1 MPKTSIFAI
10 VLVAVFC
17 FAGCNWFGAGSG
29 GSGGGGGQP
38 SSEDFPDD
46 RVQQGSTGFP
56 STDYDSEEDEQAQN
70 EARAE
75 ITQGIRATYIPK
87 ADETTDDAVLQ
98 TDRDKFNENAAL
110 QYEIVARAI
119 LYELVGHYG
128 ETDGA
133 AGETIT
139 YEFFAD
145 TSLLP
150 SEDATETT
158 INLEAN
164 TPYQANNTLLEGWDY
179 AIEQQ
184 ISGLSGSYNENTNTW
199 TVERTYST
207 SAAWNFSLG
216 TSMIGNNYNDTFVN
230 TFTPYVQI
238 NLMEYFLNLPITPL
252 STLLG
257 LGTGALQA
265 QINEYV
271 AQIDK
276 LGINANQEY
285 ADFLYTY
292 IIDVIVGSSAMN
304 RETASFTYDEPM
316 DTYEITV
323 PGENP
328 DEPETTETITVYYDM
343 DGTSAHTFTSS
354 TIYKYNLQSNIRA
367 LVDKIA
373 GTYDTSGNVVTPA
386 ISAEFPTYTRLE
398 ITDIA
403 PEKFFTSGTTDEISK
418 LDNMDYRE
426 YTSVVWYPDGIQSM
440 NENFETVID
449 TESKIWQFDYLT
461 LMIDSQ
467 NDITLDIYLRLH
479 INGENHIAHITRINT
494 DSTQSFDY
502 EITPENEKDE
512 NGVEDI
518 TQESFFLED
527 KTNLSMVY
535 IPLFLPDYKTQL
547 VDEGITN
554 AAQKTFYNEEN
565 AYKNTF
571 AGKLGSSVAYGE
583 SGEDFIV
590 TNHYGETVDLSSYA
604 LCADSQDFVEVIF
617 VPQRTQGE
625 DYDYSFKFLINDMIL
640 GEIATEEN

>member
-1 MPKTSIFAI
+1 MPKTSIFAM

-17 FAGCNWFGAGSG
+17 FAGCNWFGAGTGGSG
-29 GSGGGGGQP
+29 GSGGQP
-38 SSEDFPDD
+38 SSDDFPDD
-46 RVQQGSTGFP
+46 RVQQGNTGFP
-56 STDYDSEEDEQAQN
+56 SVDYDSEEDEQQQN
-70 EARAE
+70 AARAE

-87 ADETTDDAVLQ
+87 ADETTDDAILQ
-98 TDRDKFNENAAL
+98 ADRDKFNENAAL

-119 LYELVGHYG
+119 LYNLVGHYG
-128 ETDGA
+128 ETDGTS
-133 AGETIT
+133 GETVI
-139 YEFFAD
+139 YEFYAD

-150 SEDATETT
+150 SGDASETT
-158 INLEAN
+158 VILEGN

-184 ISGLSGSYNENTNTW
+184 ISGLDGTYDENTDTW
-199 TVERTYST
+199 TVERVYST

-216 TSMIGNNYNDTFVN
+216 TSMMGSNYNDTFVN

-238 NLMEYFLNLPITPL
+238 NLMEYFLKLPITPL
-252 STLLG
+252 SSLESMGPT
-257 LGTGALQA
+257 ALNA

-276 LGINANQEY
+276 LGITANQEY

-292 IIDVIVGSSAMN
+292 IVDVIVGSGAMN

-323 PGENP
+323 PSENP
-328 DEPETTETITVYYDM
+328 DEPDTTETVTVYYDM
-343 DGTSAHTFTSS
+343 DGTSAHTFTSN
-354 TIYKYNLQSNIRA
+354 TIYKYNYESNIRT
-367 LVDKIA
+367 LVDMIA
-373 GTYDTSGNVVTPA
+373 GTYDSNGNEVTPA

-403 PEKFFTSGTTDEISK
+403 PEKFFTSGTTDEVSK

-426 YTSVVWYPDGIQSM
+426 YSSVVWYPDGIQSM
-440 NENFETVID
+440 NENFETIID

-461 LMIDSQ
+461 FMIDSK

-494 DSTQSFDY
+494 DSTQSYDY
-502 EITPENEKDE
+502 EFTKEYETDDS
-512 NGVEDI
+512 GLADI
-518 TQESFFLED
+518 TQDSFFLEE
-527 KTNLSMVY
+527 KTNLSMIY

-554 AAQKTFYNEEN
+554 SAEKIFYNEEN

-571 AGKLGSSVAYGE
+571 AGKLGSSVSFGGE
-583 SGEDFIV
+583 GDDFIV

-604 LCADSQDFVEVIF
+604 LCADELDFVEVIF

-625 DYDYSFKFLINDMIL
+625 DYDYSFKFMINDMIF
-640 GEIATEEN
+640 GEIITEES